1 MANTQNC
8 NSMRSDGTPPTVRA
22 RPSRRRTTR
31 KTLIQSNVQEQEF
44 VVSHA
49 PNTTCESHLLAAVSS
64 LYDDNLRPFGRLV
77 RKRLGE
83 IAVAHG
89 ESPIDGDL
97 ARLRRTCNECSFLNV
112 EPGEGSEWSVLLKHR
127 EPTFI
132 DVYSTVDA
140 YPASLWTGIKNF
152 LRQLDERG
160 ESLPGG
166 RYSCAR
172 ALLDSGLPSLQGCS
186 LGEVCHIVQLAMS
199 EKKLLGY
206 LDGTIAPYER
216 SNSMLKDTAAELCMG
231 SSNTSQQIPLATWAS
246 ARSCMVD
253 VLESAVRKGK
263 KQVPISTLK
272 RLFRSRFHIELSET
286 ALGHT
291 KLSDLLQDKVFSDLC
306 SVRLLE
312 RGYVVL
318 PSAQFLQQPASISKL
333 LNPTHHEQQEVHQDV
348 RTDLFSCKDI
358 RNTFIQMNAK
368 TSTGAK
374 NRAQSVPK
382 DVGSKLVELDC
393 DFNFAEDRST
403 DVGSGSLSPTLT
415 ASPLWT
421 PRQFDSELENDG
433 TSLWQEQDLYLDTLG
448 GFATVQQF
456 ALNPVMDF
464 DNSSCVAGGI
474 DSFSTCHFS
483 FPTEAWTSQSRCC
496 APTWMAA
503 VEPVRPQ
510 TCVAVPEYLSKKAC
524 DGSIIRNTFIELP
537 ISPCPEA
544 SHCRAQSVPRN
555 VGSDR
560 APHDDTFI
568 IKLPAVDLST
578 DNWGWTPQTAL
589 ASPTGTASPSWS
601 PRCEAKEPTKCVLRL
616 SQFL

>member
-8 NSMRSDGTPPTVRA
+8 NNMRSDGTLPAVRA

-31 KTLIQSNVQEQEF
+31 KTLIQAKVQEQEF
-44 VVSHA
+44 VVSQA
-49 PNTTCESHLLAAVSS
+49 PNTCDAHLLAAVSS

-83 IAVAHG
+83 IAMAHG
-89 ESPIDGDL
+89 ESLIDGDL
-97 ARLRRTCNECSFLNV
+97 ARLRRTCNECSFLSV
-112 EPGEGSEWSVLLKHR
+112 EPGEGSEWSVLLKNR

-140 YPASLWTGIKNF
+140 YHPELWTGIKNF

-216 SNSMLKDTAAELCMG
+216 SNSMVKDTAAELCMG

-291 KLSDLLQDKVFSDLC
+291 KLSDLLQNEVFSDIC

-318 PSAQFLQQPASISKL
+318 PSEQFLQQPASISKL
-333 LNPTHHEQQEVHQDV
+333 LNPTHHKQREVHRDV
-348 RTDLFSCKDI
+348 RTELFSCQDI
-358 RNTFIQMNAK
+358 RNTFIQMKAN
-368 TSTGAK
+368 TSTGSK
-374 NRAQSVPK
+374 TRAQSVPK

-393 DFNFAEDRST
+393 NFNFAEDRST

-421 PRQFDSELENDG
+421 PRQFDNELENDG
-433 TSLWQEQDLYLDTLG
+433 TSFWQEEDLYLDTLG
-448 GFATVQQF
+448 GFATVQQS
-456 ALNPVMDF
+456 ALNPIMDF
-464 DNSSCVAGGI
+464 DNSCCMAGGI
-474 DSFSTCHFS
+474 DSSSTCHFS

-503 VEPVRPQ
+503 VEPVRSQ
-510 TCVAVPEYLSKKAC
+510 TCVAAPEYLSKKAC

-537 ISPCPEA
+537 TSPCPEA
-544 SHCRAQSVPRN
+544 SQCRAQSVPRN

-560 APHDDTFI
+560 APHDETVI
-568 IKLPAVDLST
+568 IKLPAVDLSM
-578 DNWGWTPQTAL
+578 DNLWWTSQMAL

-601 PRCEAKEPTKCVLRL
+601 PRCEAQEPTKCVLRL

>member
-1 MANTQNC
+1 MANAKNC
-8 NSMRSDGTPPTVRA
+8 SSMQIDGTRSAVRS

-31 KTLIQSNVQEQEF
+31 KSLNQANVLQEEE
-44 VVSHA
+44 VVLSQV
-49 PNTTCESHLLAAVSS
+49 PNTCDAHLLAAVSS

-83 IAVAHG
+83 IAVSQG
-89 ESPIDGDL
+89 QSLIDGDL
-97 ARLRRTCNECSFLNV
+97 ARLRRTCSECSFLKV
-112 EPGEGSEWSVLLKHR
+112 EPGEGSEWSVLLKNR
-127 EPTFI
+127 EPTFV

-216 SNSMLKDTAAELCMG
+216 SNSMVKDTAAELCMG
-231 SSNTSQQIPLATWAS
+231 SSNSSQQIPLATWAS

-291 KLSDLLQDKVFSDLC
+291 KLSDLLQNKVFSDIC

-318 PSAQFLQQPASISKL
+318 PSEQFMQQPASISKL
-333 LNPTHHEQQEVHQDV
+333 LSPTHQNPQQFLHNTQTES
-348 RTDLFSCKDI
+348 FSCMDII
-358 RNTFIQMNAK
+358 RNTFIQMNV
-368 TSTGAK
+368 TTPTGCQT
-374 NRAQSVPK
+374 RARSVPK
-382 DVGSKLVELDC
+382 DVGSQLVELDC

-421 PRQFDSELENDG
+421 PRQQYENDG
-433 TSLWQEQDLYLDTLG
+433 TSFWQEEDLYLDTLG
-448 GFATVQQF
+448 SFATAQQCM
-456 ALNPVMDF
+456 LDPVMDF
-464 DNSSCVAGGI
+464 DNSFCLAGGI
-474 DSFSTCHFS
+474 DSSSTCHFS
-483 FPTEAWTSQSRCC
+483 FPTEAWTSQSSSC
-496 APTWMAA
+496 APSWMAA
-503 VEPVRPQ
+503 VEPVHAS
-510 TCVAVPEYLSKKAC
+510 TCVAVPEYLPQKAC
-524 DGSIIRNTFIELP
+524 DGSIVRNTFIELP
-537 ISPCPEA
+537 TSPCCPEA
-544 SHCRAQSVPRN
+544 SLCRAQSVPRN
-555 VGSDR
+555 VGSDW
-560 APHDDTFI
+560 ATYDNTFI
-568 IKLPAVDLST
+568 KPSAVDLSM
-578 DNWGWTPQTAL
+578 DNLEWKSQLAL
-589 ASPTGTASPSWS
+589 ASPTSTASPSWS